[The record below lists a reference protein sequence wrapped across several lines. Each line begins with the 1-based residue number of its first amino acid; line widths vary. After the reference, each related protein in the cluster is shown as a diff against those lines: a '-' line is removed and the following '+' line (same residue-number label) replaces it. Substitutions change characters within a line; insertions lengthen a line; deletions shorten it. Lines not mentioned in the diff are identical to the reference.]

1 MNTHLQKLSQQ
12 LSLVLRKDFYYLYQ
26 QLSYLKKQYSEA
38 KFLKLQE
45 EIAQSI
51 FKRQQRLQNIP
62 IPLFTESLPVN
73 EHREEIIKAIQAHQI
88 VIIAGET
95 GSGKTT
101 QLPQICLAAGRG
113 IAGLIGCTQ
122 PRRIAARSIANRI
135 AQELNT
141 EISHAVGFK
150 IRFHDR
156 VSEETYIKL
165 MTDGI
170 LLAEISS
177 DRYLDQY
184 DTLIIDEAHERSLN
198 IDFLLGYLK
207 LLLSKRK
214 DLKVIITSATIDT
227 ARFAQHF
234 NAPIIDIKG
243 RNYPVEVRYRPLMD
257 LSGENLIE
265 KDLQQG
271 ILEAT
276 DEIAMSEYQGDILV
290 FLSGERDIREIAE
303 ALRKHHPP
311 HTEILPLYGRLSSAE
326 QDKVFK
332 PNEKRRIVLATNVAE
347 TSLTVPRI
355 KAVVDSGFARISRY
369 SIRSKV
375 QRLLIEKISQAS
387 ANQRKGRCG
396 RIANGLCIR
405 LYSELDFAQRSEF
418 TLPEILRTSLA
429 SVILKMLDLKL
440 GNIEIFPFL
449 EPPEKRAIAD
459 GFCHLEE
466 LSAVDKQKNLTNI
479 GKQLAILPID
489 PRIGRMILAAKELH
503 CLNEILIIAS
513 ALSIQD
519 PRERPLEYQQA
530 ADNVHRQFQSEQSDF
545 LSYLKLWHFYIEN
558 SKYLSKNK
566 MKKLCQEN
574 FLSYL
579 RMQEWQDIY
588 QQLYTLIKEH
598 SWKINEI
605 EATYEQIHRAL
616 LVGLLSHIALK
627 TEQEVYV
634 GARGLKLNIFPAS
647 VLFKKKPKWIIAAEL
662 VETSRLFAR
671 CVAKIEPEWV
681 EEAAKHLIKKS
692 YFEPHW
698 EKRSAQVTAFE
709 QVSLYGLPIIT
720 KRKINYGV
728 IDLVISREIF
738 IREALVHGDWQT
750 KLKFYQHNQ
759 ELIKLIES
767 MEHKTRCQNI
777 LVDEQKL
784 YDFYSAHV
792 PTGIYSGTTFEQ
804 WYIKA
809 EKEQSNLLF
818 LTETILL
825 QKDISEITEIAF
837 PKFLEI
843 NGIQLPLS
851 YYFKPGHPKD
861 GISITIPVQIL
872 NQLNPEPFEW
882 LVPGFLKEK
891 ITILMRSLPKH
902 LRKYFIPIPDFAK
915 ATVEA
920 LKPNRNSLIE
930 TLCYYLHSITGVE
943 ILKNDFKT
951 EEIPINL
958 LMNFIIVDE
967 KNKPLAESRN
977 LLQLKEEWQAKTK
990 VEFARIPKDHW
1001 EKLHLKKWD
1010 FGDIPEMVEISDGK
1024 FKMQAYPALV
1034 DQQTEVSIQ
1043 LFDDISKVKEI
1054 HHQGVLRLY
1063 LLELAPALKNL
1074 RKQMPITQTMCLQY
1088 LVFGKCEEL
1097 KDEITKKILETIL
1110 LKDTLPYQQNAF
1122 HSILQTMQKELFQ
1135 ATSEMCGHLKN
1146 ILEEY
1151 QDVINTLRKATPFL
1165 PNLDD
1170 LKNHV
1175 GSLIFK
1181 GFIQQTPL
1189 MQLPHIPRYLK
1200 AIKLR
1205 LQRLENSPTKDSQK
1219 LAEIL
1224 PLWKAFEQKS
1234 KISNLKI
1241 EAFRWLLEE
1250 LRVAT
1255 FAPELKTAQ
1264 SVSIAKLQKLWQ
1276 TLS

>member
-1 MNTHLQKLSQQ
+1 MNPQT
-12 LSLVLRKDFYYLYQ
+12 
-26 QLSYLKKQYSEA
+26 
-38 KFLKLQE
+38 LQE
-45 EIAQSI
+45 LIKNSLRRDQHRFSQRLKSLNLNNTVAVSQLIEDINQSVS
-51 FKRQQRLQNIP
+51 KRQQRLQNIP
-62 IPLFTESLPVN
+62 IPQFLETLPVN
-73 EHREEIIKAIQAHQI
+73 EHREEIIKAIQTHQV

-113 IAGLIGCTQ
+113 ITGLIGCTQ

-135 AQELNT
+135 AQELNV
-141 EISHAVGFK
+141 EMGQAVGFK

-177 DRYLDQY
+177 DRYLEQY

-207 LLLSKRK
+207 LLLTKRK

-234 NAPIIDIKG
+234 NAPVIDIKG
-243 RNYPVEVRYRPLMD
+243 RNYPVETRYRPLMD
-257 LSGENLIE
+257 LSGEKPIE
-265 KDLQQG
+265 KDLQQA

-276 DEIAMSEYQGDILV
+276 DEIAMSAYQGDILI
-290 FLSGERDIREIAE
+290 FLSGERDIREMAE

-311 HTEILPLYGRLSSAE
+311 HTEILPLYGRLSSSE
-326 QDKVFK
+326 QDRVFK

-355 KAVVDSGFARISRY
+355 KAVIDTGLARISRY

-396 RIANGLCIR
+396 RISNGLCIR
-405 LYSELDFAQRSEF
+405 LYDELDFVQRPEF

-459 GFCHLEE
+459 GFRHLEE
-466 LSAVDKQKNLTNI
+466 LSAVDKQKNLTTI
-479 GKQLAILPID
+479 GKQLATLPID

-519 PRERPLEYQQA
+519 PRERPLEHQQA
-530 ADNVHRQFQSEQSDF
+530 ADNAHRKFQSEQSDF
-545 LSYLKLWHFYIEN
+545 LSYLKLWHFYNEN
-558 SKYLSKNK
+558 LKHLSKNK

-579 RMQEWQDIY
+579 RMQEWQDIH
-588 QQLYTLIKEH
+588 QQLYTVVREH
-598 SWKINEI
+598 GWQVNEI

-616 LVGLLSHIALK
+616 LVGLLSHLALK
-627 TEQEVYV
+627 TEQDGYL

-647 VLFKKKPKWIIAAEL
+647 ILFKKKPKWIIAAEL

-671 CVAKIEPEWV
+671 GVAKIEPEWV
-681 EEAAKHLIKKS
+681 EESAKHLVKKS

-709 QVSLYGLPIIT
+709 QVSLYGLPIIA
-720 KRKINYGV
+720 KRKVNYGA
-728 IDLVISREIF
+728 IDPVISREIF
-738 IREALVHGDWQT
+738 IREALVNQDWQT
-750 KLKFYQHNQ
+750 KLKFFQFNQ
-759 ELIKLIES
+759 ELIKSIEN
-767 MEHKTRCQNI
+767 MEHKTRCQDI
-777 LVDEQKL
+777 LVDEQKF
-784 YDFYSAHV
+784 YDFYAEHI
-792 PTGIYSGTTFEQ
+792 PAGIYSGITFEQ
-804 WYIKA
+804 WYQKA
-809 EKEQSNLLF
+809 QKNQPNLLF
-818 LTETILL
+818 LTEDILL
-825 QKDISEITEIAF
+825 QKDVSNITEIAF
-837 PKFLEI
+837 PEFIEI
-843 NGIQLPLS
+843 NGIKLPLE
-851 YYFKPGHPKD
+851 YYFEPAHPRD
-861 GISITIPVQIL
+861 GITVCIPVQIL

-882 LVPGFLKEK
+882 LVPGLLKEK
-891 ITILMRSLPKH
+891 IIVLMRSLPKH
-902 LRKYFIPIPDFAK
+902 LRKHFVPIPDFAK
-915 ATVEA
+915 AALEA
-920 LKPNRNSLIE
+920 LKPNQNSLIE
-930 TLCYYLHSITGVE
+930 TLCYHLHQITGVE
-943 ILKNDFKT
+943 VLNNDFKV
-951 EEIPINL
+951 EEIPPNL
-958 LMNFIIVDE
+958 LMTFVIVDE
-967 KNKPLAESRN
+967 NNKPLAEGKN
-977 LLQLKEEWQAKTK
+977 LLQLKEQWQAKAK
-990 VEFARIPKDHW
+990 AEFKRIPKQQW
-1001 EKLHLKKWD
+1001 EKQHLNKWN
-1010 FGDIPEMVEISDGK
+1010 FGDLSEIIEISDGV

-1034 DQQTEVSIQ
+1034 DEKTEVSIQ
-1043 LFDDISKVKEI
+1043 LFDDITKAKQI

-1063 LLELAPALKNL
+1063 VLELAQTLKNL

-1088 LVFGKCEEL
+1088 VAFGKCEEL
-1097 KDEITKKILETIL
+1097 KDEVISKVLENILS
-1110 LKDTLPYQQNAF
+1110 KDTLPYQQQAF
-1122 HSILQTMQKELFQ
+1122 HTILHTMQKELFQ
-1135 ATSEMCGHLKN
+1135 LTTDICGHLKN
-1146 ILEEY
+1146 ILQEY
-1151 QDVINTLRKATPFL
+1151 QEVITVIRKATPFL

-1170 LKNHV
+1170 LKTHV
-1175 GSLIFK
+1175 ESLVFK
-1181 GFIQQTPL
+1181 GFIEKTPFS
-1189 MQLPHIPRYLK
+1189 QFPHLCRYLK

-1205 LQRLENSPTKDSQK
+1205 LQRLEHSPTKDAQK

-1224 PLWKAFEQKS
+1224 PLWNAFVQKS
-1234 KISNLKI
+1234 KTPNIKL
-1241 EAFRWLLEE
+1241 EEFRWLLEE

-1255 FAPELKTAQ
+1255 FAPELKTIQ
-1264 SVSIAKLQKLWQ
+1264 PVSVAKLQKIWQ
-1276 TLS
+1276 TLNR